1 MGSEVDTPKQWLQ
14 DYCTALK
21 YGRWVPTDAL
31 TAGVGRSLRAGQRVG
46 TWEGRRCRCRRG
58 VGTSAAAPAAP
69 TVTPSLCHT
78 QIILAPT
85 AQPALF
91 LCRSFKPFTLT
102 ERKARAATRNKPWG
116 PTGTQLAMLG
126 ELTLSPTD
134 CAAILGVVE
143 LRLGYPPQK
152 WRNVYKGLT
161 VLEYL
166 LRHGSD
172 ACVDRARRGLLPR
185 LEALSTGFNHV
196 GADGRDMGVNVRHR
210 WVLAAGSRVPAC
222 CMCCAACGA
231 CVAWW
236 VDRGALGRS
245 GGLWQA
251 AAVLPRHLVPRRSH
265 HARLPTPSPFSCSGP
280 LPSPILQG
288 SGHHCAAQG

>member
-1 MGSEVDTPKQWLQ
+1 MGGEILAGWAAGRHMGRPAPPVPPRGGH
-14 DYCTALK
+14 YCDCA
-21 YGRWVPTDAL
+21 
-31 TAGVGRSLRAGQRVG
+31 RSPDSDPISMSHPNHARPHRA
-46 TWEGRRCRCRRG
+46 
-58 VGTSAAAPAAP
+58 PP
-69 TVTPSLCHT
+69 PSL
-78 QIILAPT
+78 P
-85 AQPALF
+85 